1 MAGLGVREAK
11 GMMGRRDSA
20 NANATRKRAK
30 GDTGAG
36 VRSCSW
42 TNLLLTDGWREA
54 RKRGLGAEGVR
65 RRSSGGRRIGRR
77 ETVCCVE
84 EAELE

>member
-1 MAGLGVREAK
+1 MQHAGSE
-11 GMMGRRDSA
+11 
-20 NANATRKRAK
+20 
-30 GDTGAG
+30 GDTDAG

-54 RKRGLGAEGVR
+54 IKRGLGAEGVR
-65 RRSSGGRRIGRR
+65 RRLSGGRGIGRR
-77 ETVCCVE
+77 ETVCLVE